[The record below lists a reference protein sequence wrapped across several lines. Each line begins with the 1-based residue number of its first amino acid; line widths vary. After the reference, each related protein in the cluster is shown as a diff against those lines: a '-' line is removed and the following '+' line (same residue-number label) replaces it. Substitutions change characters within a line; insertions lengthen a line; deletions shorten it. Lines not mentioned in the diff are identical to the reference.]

1 MASRSCLLHISWG
14 GMSKQVKGYVITI
27 HTYVRGRWDLASDRT
42 SFTQPYIAVVITLSD
57 DFLAHFFA
65 VFLLVPDRNQTTFT
79 YVHLFLYE

>member
-57 DFLAHFFA
+57 DFLAHFFCS
-65 VFLLVPDRNQTTFT
+65 FSFSTRQKSDHIYLRTSFPL
-79 YVHLFLYE
+79 